1 MDTVFTYILH
11 SLHIHTQ
18 NIKKLTYIFDL
29 YYILR
34 QYIFFYLYNTIDLL
48 PIVSK
53 PYSLNINQYVSI
65 LVYRPN
71 SFKAVKYIWVGLSV
85 YVCGC
90 FYERR
95 YKCEMWVRAWMIVI
109 SKNNLWMKKFVKNC
123 LKDVGILWCFFNVK

>member
-34 QYIFFYLYNTIDLL
+34 QYIFFYLYNIIDLL

-71 SFKAVKYIWVGLSV
+71 SFKAVKYI
-85 YVCGC
+85 
-90 FYERR
+90 
-95 YKCEMWVRAWMIVI
+95 
-109 SKNNLWMKKFVKNC
+109 
-123 LKDVGILWCFFNVK
+123 